1 MAAASAAPTTGESA
15 LEQKLKESETISWY
29 MGKCTLNDDVVRINP
44 KNPNDPATFE
54 GKVRACINRVSRV
67 SFDGHIKPV
76 LDCVKK
82 EADGN
87 DDVRQDL
94 FQRRLVLA
102 CFLAES
108 DDAAEEHANGK
119 LKKTYLIDDPRK
131 VESVVKTWI
140 DEPGGIL
147 KTATENGE
155 AWAYP
160 PKLRDTLSG
169 LIKHIEQ
176 EAAPGKE
183 G

>member
-1 MAAASAAPTTGESA
+1 M
-15 LEQKLKESETISWY
+15 
-29 MGKCTLNDDVVRINP
+29 
-44 KNPNDPATFE
+44 
-54 GKVRACINRVSRV
+54 

-76 LDCVKK
+76 LDCVKN

-94 FQRRLVLA
+94 FKRSLVLA

-108 DDAAEEHANGK
+108 RDAAEKYANRK

-131 VESVVKTWI
+131 VENVVDSWI
-140 DEPGGIL
+140 SKPGSIL

-155 AWAYP
+155 AWTYTP
-160 PKLRDTLSG
+160 DLRDTLSG
-169 LIKHIEQ
+169 LIEHIEH